1 MCKFQIKIHCSRLFI
16 PLFLLAFFPKH
27 FFSSSGFPKVLPFFN
42 VGSCSSSCALPLL
55 HFPNIGCCSS
65 SCLPKFAFF
74 TLALPFFRLFLF
86 ALFFNFFLYV
96 YVILVGRNSTVAIV
110 GVMVSSSLH
119 FGCVSLLALYIFGT
133 PHEKKF
139 KLQLIQF
146 ICCQPTNSCKV

>member
-1 MCKFQIKIHCSRLFI
+1 MFI

-133 PHEKKF
+133 PLTLWFGTFCFHCWEEKDKTCVDKIYF
-139 KLQLIQF
+139 FLPF
-146 ICCQPTNSCKV
+146 TNVF